1 MPFLVIDKEFVN
13 TIFTDDAACPGR
25 HGGMIEFKTKEEA
38 EYYLRYGTQ
47 KKIESDTMK
56 EFVNTIFTDGSC
68 SMNGS
73 IHAKAGIGVYFGEDD
88 PRNVS
93 RRIGGKQTNNTAELS
108 AVIEVFHV
116 LKDEIEQDKSIVIYT
131 DSEYV
136 VKCCTSFGVKCEK
149 DNWTKKKGEIPN
161 VELVKE
167 VYSLY
172 KKYENVQVKWIR
184 AHTNNDDELSKGNE
198 GADRLANMSIGG
210 KGILSTKIYLN
221 VPFAKKEFA
230 KNNGA
235 RWDKDK
241 KKWYYTEDLAIEKKE
256 TLIKT
261 F

>member
-1 MPFLVIDKEFVN
+1 M
-13 TIFTDDAACPGR
+13 
-25 HGGMIEFKTKEEA
+25 
-38 EYYLRYGTQ
+38 
-47 KKIESDTMK
+47 
-56 EFVNTIFTDGSC
+56 
-68 SMNGS
+68 
-73 IHAKAGIGVYFGEDD
+73 
-88 PRNVS
+88 
-93 RRIGGKQTNNTAELS
+93 
-108 AVIEVFHV
+108 IEVFHI

-172 KKYENVQVKWIR
+172 KQYENVQVEWIR
-184 AHTNNDDELSKGNE
+184 AHTNDNDELSKGNE

-210 KGILSTKIYLN
+210 KRSPSTKLYLN
-221 VPFAKKEFA
+221 VPFAKKDLA
-230 KNNGA
+230 KKNGA

-241 KKWYYTEDLAIEKKE
+241 KKWYYTEDLDTEKKE

-261 F
+261 FG